1 MRLKTKIQLFT
12 SLFMLLL
19 VLLINTSVYYAF
31 NKISTNSELD
41 QLSTQVNT
49 LVETLNSNPE
59 IPKSD
64 LLEAF
69 LPENGMIRIYQENEE
84 QPITVLTKQIEYQDL
99 FGEFT
104 TQESREIVKRENEA
118 NFATISKPII
128 WSNGEVVTL
137 QVSEQLTLLGD
148 TMTTLSYVLI
158 VASVIMLIPTIVAGI
173 VLSRFLLHPIREL
186 TQTMKENTRQG
197 NWNKINLQNQSQ
209 DELFEMEKTFNEMI
223 DQLKDSFEKQA
234 IFVSDASHELKTP
247 IAIVKSYAQLVQRQ
261 GDEHPEVI
269 VESIETIDLEADR
282 MQKLV
287 EQMLSLAESKD
298 TQMDQEIELNQL
310 SAATVKTFEG
320 AYEREVLLEH
330 QANPIYVKGNEAQVQ
345 QIIYILIDNAI
356 KYSDDRIEI
365 ITYKNKDNAVL
376 QVIDKGQGIPKE
388 EQKHIFSRFYRIDK
402 ARGRDTGGTGL
413 GLAIAQ
419 TISHAHQGDLTV
431 MSKQGEGSRF
441 MLKLPLFTKDD

>member
-173 VLSRFLLHPIREL
+173 VLSRFLLHPRSEEHTSEL
-186 TQTMKENTRQG
+186 
-197 NWNKINLQNQSQ
+197 QSRG
-209 DELFEMEKTFNEMI
+209 
-223 DQLKDSFEKQA
+223 
-234 IFVSDASHELKTP
+234 H
-247 IAIVKSYAQLVQRQ
+247 LVCR
-261 GDEHPEVI
+261 
-269 VESIETIDLEADR
+269 
-282 MQKLV
+282 
-287 EQMLSLAESKD
+287 
-298 TQMDQEIELNQL
+298 
-310 SAATVKTFEG
+310 
-320 AYEREVLLEH
+320 LL
-330 QANPIYVKGNEAQVQ
+330 
-345 QIIYILIDNAI
+345 L
-356 KYSDDRIEI
+356 
-365 ITYKNKDNAVL
+365 
-376 QVIDKGQGIPKE
+376 E
-388 EQKHIFSRFYRIDK
+388 EQK
-402 ARGRDTGGTGL
+402 
-413 GLAIAQ
+413 
-419 TISHAHQGDLTV
+419 
-431 MSKQGEGSRF
+431 
-441 MLKLPLFTKDD
+441 